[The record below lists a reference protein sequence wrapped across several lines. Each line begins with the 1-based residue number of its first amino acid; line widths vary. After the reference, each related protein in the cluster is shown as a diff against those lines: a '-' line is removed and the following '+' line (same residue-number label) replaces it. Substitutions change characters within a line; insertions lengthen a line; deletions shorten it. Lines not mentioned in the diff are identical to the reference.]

1 MTSKVKIEFC
11 SLEAYYN
18 NASLIYLV
26 KYWHSLPVSFKQKK
40 VKTNFGKFV
49 NPYQHR
55 SNGGI
60 PIFSQERILERAK
73 KVIIIRCSDPV

>member
-1 MTSKVKIEFC
+1 MLLLHTLLNIDIV
-11 SLEAYYN
+11 A
-18 NASLIYLV
+18 
-26 KYWHSLPVSFKQKK
+26 VSFKQKK

-73 KVIIIRCSDPV
+73 KVISFRCTDLVETEVW

>member
-1 MTSKVKIEFC
+1 MPLLYTLLNIDTRC
-11 SLEAYYN
+11 L
-18 NASLIYLV
+18 
-26 KYWHSLPVSFKQKK
+26 SFKQKK